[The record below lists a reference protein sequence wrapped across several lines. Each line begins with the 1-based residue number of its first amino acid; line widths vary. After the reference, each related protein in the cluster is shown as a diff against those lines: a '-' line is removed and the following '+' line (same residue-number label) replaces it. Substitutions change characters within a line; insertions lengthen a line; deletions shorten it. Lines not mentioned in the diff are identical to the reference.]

1 MNDWKAKEMA
11 RASAAQALQ
20 AANPHLVPVS
30 EKVDSLNAAAK
41 NARIELKAAFPG
53 VKFSVKTSRFSGG
66 DSMTARWTDGP
77 NTSQVD
83 AIVDKYSAGRFNGS
97 DDSYNYTAGAW
108 NRAFGDAKY
117 VHTTRD
123 LSDTAIASAIRTF
136 KAVNA
141 ADLAGR
147 DDAITVE
154 AYRSGALWAARIID
168 GNFDS
173 GNLQD
178 AISQIAYARTWA
190 IDKTPKPAA
199 MADLIETAA

>member
-77 NTSQVD
+77 TSGQVD
-83 AIVDKYSAGRFNGS
+83 TIIGKYAAGRFNGQ
-97 DDSYNYTAGAW
+97 DDSYSYTADAW
-108 NRAFGDAKY
+108 NAAFGDAKF
-117 VHTTRD
+117 VSTNRD
-123 LSDTAIASAIRTF
+123 LSDMAVASAIRTF
-136 KAVNA
+136 CSRFEGNL
-141 ADLAGR
+141 ADMAST
-147 DDAITVE
+147 ITVE
-154 AYRSGALWAARIID
+154 AFKTGKLWNVHVPGLGGCYDIQSLIH
-168 GNFDS
+168 
-173 GNLQD
+173 
-178 AISQIAYARTWA
+178 QIAYARTWA
-190 IDKTPKPAA
+190 LDQTPKAKP
-199 MADLIETAA
+199 MVELIETAA